1 MPVNNTIK
9 LRRGTDWSSNPVL
22 SQGEPGFDTTN
33 NILKIGDGTTAWS
46 GLNPIGSGL
55 DYLQSHPNI
64 SAASS
69 SNNSGRTYIQDIL
82 LDNNGH
88 VIGITTATESGAVT
102 ETNDLS
108 SSVTWVN
115 VPDANITES
124 SVIQHSGALRL
135 TESQIVDL
143 QNYLTSFTET
153 NDLSSA
159 VTWANVPDTNITE
172 SSVVQHTGA
181 LRITESQIVDLQ
193 NYLTSHP
200 TIASAASSS
209 DNSGRTYIQDILL
222 DSNGHVIGITAA
234 TETVTDTNTEYT
246 AGTGLS
252 LESTEFN
259 VNPDLINSRVEVT
272 SADSDYLLIWDATDS
287 QLKKVDAGEFRGGGD
302 IVDDTTPQLGGNL
315 DINSQNIT
323 GVGNIDITGTGIFSK
338 IGVDQHIYHNDDT
351 DTLINFLDNTIVL
364 KPGGLAF
371 VTAEKRGSAPHE
383 VTINDGANNIDF
395 VVKGNGSNQGNPGI
409 KFDASTNKLGINGV
423 GEPSWELDVAGDIGL
438 GEYIYHR
445 TDTDTYIRFQDN
457 DVRIS
462 TAGSERVTVDPNGNV
477 GIGTGTPAHTL
488 DVVGIGRFTHTPT
501 GLGLAIVNSS
511 GQGLHLG
518 EIVYNSYGSSYD
530 DDLYTGLTH
539 TKLDGSQEYMLLS
552 KGDHTFMSA
561 KDGSSVIIRGG
572 NNNQTYQLL
581 VNNFMFGVGQHN
593 EKMKFDSTKVA
604 FNLNNENLDFAVHGT
619 SNNLI
624 YADASTDSIGIG
636 TDNPGNN
643 KVRIQH
649 NTARY
654 NSENTAHIKI
664 QNSGATIGGLIG
676 ADATDDVFYIQAV
689 EPGSSWGKDI
699 ALQAM
704 GGKVGVG
711 TVNPAPAGGDTSIH
725 IAATNYPELKLTN
738 DTTGH
743 GALSGTAIQVVSN
756 SFVVTNRQKS
766 SSITFNA
773 FDSVGV
779 SKERLN
785 LSPAVSVFNEDGENV
800 DFRIEGN
807 SDQNL
812 FYADASTDRIGLG
825 TSSPDYTL
833 DVVGHVQAQGSFARF
848 LSRDLPVVTKLQ
860 SSSSDLAGLIGTES
874 AHDLYLTTDNTTR
887 MVITSGDG
895 NVGIATTDPVRK
907 LHVVG
912 DVEISGTI
920 FQSGSVFQ
928 GGGGGGGISNV
939 VEDTTPQLGGNL
951 DLNSNNITGA
961 GDIDIIGDI
970 QNSGEFKTA
979 FETAANYFG
988 VSASSSVKRLFS
1000 PNSDIRIVGGGT
1012 QDTRNNIQ
1020 ITNLNGIK
1028 IEGGSTTATD
1038 ITINTRHVDA
1048 NIVVPTGNLGLG
1060 TTSPARK
1067 LHVVGDI
1074 EISGT
1079 IFQSGSVFEGGGGGG
1094 GISNIVEDTT
1104 PQLGGNLDVNGKDI
1118 IGSGDISTTGHIIL
1132 QETMPNHCGIQIK
1145 SSGDVDGGLHIGSC
1159 SDANGITN
1167 AMGLRHSSMDGS
1179 NDFMICA
1186 NTDGATFVSAKD
1198 SKTLTLTAGGN
1209 NSSTKLELRDTSLGF
1224 RFNVNKANVDLQY
1237 NGDNENNVFY
1247 IDASADSIGVG
1258 TDSPQTRLDVS
1269 GVITASGFKTQHG
1282 TSSQFLKADGS
1293 VDTNTYSTTD
1303 TQLTEEQVEDFV
1315 GGMVTG
1321 NTETGITV
1329 TYDDSDGT
1337 LDFVVASQT
1346 DENFTTADHS
1356 KLDGIEA
1363 GADVTDTANVTS
1375 AGALMDSELTDL
1387 AGVKGVTISTLQ
1399 VKPSEGAFADGDK
1412 TKLDAIEASAD
1423 VTDATNVDAA
1433 GAVMNTDT
1441 STASMSFVVDEDNMS
1456 SDSDTKVPTQQ
1467 SVKAY
1472 IDSAGYLTAHPNI
1485 SAASSSDNSGNTF
1498 IQDITLDSNGHV
1510 TALTTATASAGGGGG
1525 IGNVVEDT
1533 TPQLGG
1539 NLDLNSKDITG
1550 TGDIDVTGSGHFSGK
1565 VEADSFVKDGGTSSQ
1580 FLKADGS
1587 VDTNTYS
1594 TTDTQLTE
1602 EQVEDFVGGMLTG
1615 NTETGIT
1622 VTYQDADGTIDF
1634 VVASQTDE
1642 NFTTA
1647 DHSKLDGIEA
1657 NADVTDTANV
1667 TSAGALMDSEV
1678 TNLSQVKAFDS
1689 SDYATAAQGTKAD
1702 SAQQPPS
1709 EGAFA
1714 NGDKTKLDGIE
1725 TGATADQTDEEIQ
1738 DIVGAMLSSNTE
1750 TGITVT
1756 YQDADGTIDFVVA
1769 SQTDENFTT
1778 ADHSKLDGIEASAD
1792 VTDTAN
1798 VTSAGALMDSELASI
1813 ADVKALDQSVV
1824 AGASPNFVTTNMT
1837 DASDKRFMTDAQE
1850 TKLDSVESSA
1860 DVTDTANVTAAGAL
1874 MDSELTD
1881 LAGVK
1886 GVTISTLQSKPSE
1899 GAFADGDKTKLD
1911 GIEANATAD
1920 QTDEEIQDIVGAML
1934 SGNTETGITV
1944 TYQDADGTIDFVV
1957 ASQTDENFTT
1967 ADHSKLDGIEASAD
1981 VTDTANVT
1989 AAGALMDSELTDLA
2003 GVKGVTIST
2012 LQVKPSEG
2020 AFANGDKTK
2029 LDGIEASAD
2038 VTDATN
2044 VNAAG
2049 AVMNTDTST
2058 SSMDFVIDED
2068 NMSSNSATKVPT
2080 QQSVKAYVDAN
2091 AGGGGGGGS
2100 MTTVK
2105 ANGSQV
2111 GGADIVTL
2119 DFASNFAITETPD
2132 TEVNI
2137 DLSSSINTQGITATT
2152 GLIVGVSGLHHQSG
2166 TIVHSTEA
2174 AWGDFPGNAQN
2185 SINLL
2190 TGRTTN
2196 ATFTSLEMNNGMYSG
2211 VKLPS
2216 NKTFMAD
2223 VNIVGRRTNTGAT
2236 AGGRQH
2242 AAYQIKA
2249 CIVNDAFGT
2258 ALVGSASKT
2267 VIAESNSA
2275 WDVQLAFA
2283 GAQSGQTDYLLVQC
2297 KGAAST
2303 NVNWVAKVDLLE
2315 VGGLNETSAYREAN
2329 ILSNMSPEIIP

>member
-1 MPVNNTIK
+1 MPVNNVIK

-22 SQGEPGFDTTN
+22 AQGEPGFDTTN

-46 GLNPIGSGL
+46 VLNPIGSGL

-159 VTWANVPDTNITE
+159 VTWANVPDTNITASSVVQHTGSLQIKE
-172 SSVVQHTGA
+172 SQIVDLQTYLTSFTETNDLSSAVTWANVPDSNITQSSVVQHTGA

-200 TIASAASSS
+200 TIGSAASSS

-222 DSNGHVIGITAA
+222 DSNGHVIGITTA

-252 LESTEFN
+252 LSSTEFS
-259 VNPDLINSRVEVT
+259 VNPDLINSRTEVT
-272 SADSDYLLIWDATDS
+272 STDSDYLLIWDATDS

-315 DINSQNIT
+315 DINSKNVT
-323 GVGNIDITGTGIFSK
+323 GAGHIDITGSGHFSSLIRADSFIK
-338 IGVDQHIYHNDDT
+338 DD
-351 DTLINFLDNTIVL
+351 
-364 KPGGLAF
+364 
-371 VTAEKRGSAPHE
+371 
-383 VTINDGANNIDF
+383 
-395 VVKGNGSNQGNPGI
+395 
-409 KFDASTNKLGINGV
+409 
-423 GEPSWELDVAGDIGL
+423 
-438 GEYIYHR
+438 
-445 TDTDTYIRFQDN
+445 
-457 DVRIS
+457 
-462 TAGSERVTVDPNGNV
+462 
-477 GIGTGTPAHTL
+477 
-488 DVVGIGRFTHTPT
+488 
-501 GLGLAIVNSS
+501 
-511 GQGLHLG
+511 
-518 EIVYNSYGSSYD
+518 
-530 DDLYTGLTH
+530 
-539 TKLDGSQEYMLLS
+539 
-552 KGDHTFMSA
+552 
-561 KDGSSVIIRGG
+561 
-572 NNNQTYQLL
+572 
-581 VNNFMFGVGQHN
+581 
-593 EKMKFDSTKVA
+593 
-604 FNLNNENLDFAVHGT
+604 
-619 SNNLI
+619 
-624 YADASTDSIGIG
+624 
-636 TDNPGNN
+636 
-643 KVRIQH
+643 
-649 NTARY
+649 
-654 NSENTAHIKI
+654 
-664 QNSGATIGGLIG
+664 
-676 ADATDDVFYIQAV
+676 
-689 EPGSSWGKDI
+689 
-699 ALQAM
+699 
-704 GGKVGVG
+704 
-711 TVNPAPAGGDTSIH
+711 
-725 IAATNYPELKLTN
+725 
-738 DTTGH
+738 
-743 GALSGTAIQVVSN
+743 
-756 SFVVTNRQKS
+756 
-766 SSITFNA
+766 
-773 FDSVGV
+773 
-779 SKERLN
+779 
-785 LSPAVSVFNEDGENV
+785 
-800 DFRIEGN
+800 
-807 SDQNL
+807 
-812 FYADASTDRIGLG
+812 G
-825 TSSPDYTL
+825 TSSQFLKADGSVDSSTYLTSFTETNDLSAAVVWANVPDANITESS
-833 DVVGHVQAQGSFARF
+833 VVQHTGAFRIKESQ
-848 LSRDLPVVTKLQ
+848 VVDLQ
-860 SSSSDLAGLIGTES
+860 S
-874 AHDLYLTTDNTTR
+874 YLTSETF
-887 MVITSGDG
+887 TS
-895 NVGIATTDPVRK
+895 
-907 LHVVG
+907 VV
-912 DVEISGTI
+912 
-920 FQSGSVFQ
+920 Q
-928 GGGGGGGISNV
+928 
-939 VEDTTPQLGGNL
+939 DTTP
-951 DLNSNNITGA
+951 
-961 GDIDIIGDI
+961 
-970 QNSGEFKTA
+970 E
-979 FETAANYFG
+979 
-988 VSASSSVKRLFS
+988 
-1000 PNSDIRIVGGGT
+1000 
-1012 QDTRNNIQ
+1012 
-1020 ITNLNGIK
+1020 
-1028 IEGGSTTATD
+1028 
-1038 ITINTRHVDA
+1038 
-1048 NIVVPTGNLGLG
+1048 
-1060 TTSPARK
+1060 
-1067 LHVVGDI
+1067 
-1074 EISGT
+1074 
-1079 IFQSGSVFEGGGGGG
+1079 
-1094 GISNIVEDTT
+1094 
-1104 PQLGGNLDVNGKDI
+1104 LGGNLDVNGKDI

-1159 SDANGITN
+1159 SDANGVPN

-1198 SKTLTLTAGGN
+1198 TKTLTLTGGGN
-1209 NSSTKLELRDTSLGF
+1209 DSGARLRLNTSYGF
-1224 RFNVNKANVDLQY
+1224 RFNENKNASIDLRYSGY
-1237 NGDNENNVFY
+1237 NETNLFY
-1247 IDASADSIGVG
+1247 IDSSTDSIGVG
-1258 TDSPQTRLDVS
+1258 TDSPARKLHVVGDIEIS
-1269 GVITASGFKTQHG
+1269 GTIYQSGTIFQG
-1282 TSSQFLKADGS
+1282 GGGGS
-1293 VDTNTYSTTD
+1293 T
-1303 TQLTEEQVEDFV
+1303 LTEEQVEDFV

-1329 TYDDSDGT
+1329 TYQDADGT

-1363 GADVTDTANVTS
+1363 SADVTDTANVTS

-1399 VKPSEGAFADGDK
+1399 VKPSEGAFVDGDK
-1412 TKLDAIEASAD
+1412 TKLDAIEASADVTDTTNVTAAGALMDSEVTNLSQVKAFDSSDYATAAQGTKADSAQQPPSEGAFANGDKTKLDGIEANATADQTDEEIQDIVGAMLTSNTETGITVTYQDADGTIDFAVSSQTDENFTTADHSKLDGIEASAD

-1433 GAVMNTDT
+1433 GAVMNSDT

-1456 SDSDTKVPTQQ
+1456 SDSNTKVPTQQ

-1472 IDSAGYLTAHPNI
+1472 IDGGGFLTAHPNI
-1485 SAASSSDNSGNTF
+1485 SAADSSDNSGNTF

-1539 NLDLNSKDITG
+1539 NLDLNSKNLTG
-1550 TGDIDVTGSGHFSGK
+1550 TGHIDITGSGHFSSL
-1565 VEADSFVKDGGTSSQ
+1565 VRADSFIKDGGTSSQ

-1657 NADVTDTANV
+1657 SADVTDTANV

-1678 TNLSQVKAFDS
+1678 TNLSEVKAFAS

-1725 TGATADQTDEEIQ
+1725 ASADVTDTANVTSAGALMDSELTDLAGVKGVTISTLQVKPSEGAFANGDKTKLDGIEASATADQTDEEIQ

-1798 VTSAGALMDSELASI
+1798 VTSAGALMDSEL
-1813 ADVKALDQSVV
+1813 
-1824 AGASPNFVTTNMT
+1824 
-1837 DASDKRFMTDAQE
+1837 
-1850 TKLDSVESSA
+1850 
-1860 DVTDTANVTAAGAL
+1860 
-1874 MDSELTD
+1874 
-1881 LAGVK
+1881 
-1886 GVTISTLQSKPSE
+1886 
-1899 GAFADGDKTKLD
+1899 
-1911 GIEANATAD
+1911 
-1920 QTDEEIQDIVGAML
+1920 
-1934 SGNTETGITV
+1934 
-1944 TYQDADGTIDFVV
+1944 
-1957 ASQTDENFTT
+1957 
-1967 ADHSKLDGIEASAD
+1967 
-1981 VTDTANVT
+1981 
-1989 AAGALMDSELTDLA
+1989 TDLA

-2029 LDGIEASAD
+2029 LDGIEASATAD
-2038 VTDATN
+2038 QTDEEIQDIVGAMVSSNTETGITVTYQDADGTLDFVVDHDAASNFVANEHIDHTSVTLTAGDGLTGGGDISANRTFAVSVDDSTIEINSDALRIKDAAITPAKIGVGTFVFNEAGANYDFRVEGDSDENLLFVDASKDSVIIGNSSDGSLNSKLHVYEVANTNTTNSRTVNILGRGYSTTDGTYYHIANNSRAEKYLSASTTDAGYCIG
-2044 VNAAG
+2044 VNAVPVIYSPDGTNALAEVTALRANASINTAASNVTVTNAYDIKTVPYFQGTNNTVTNHYGLYLGDAG
-2049 AVMNTDTST
+2049 AGGTTPTNEYGVYQVNTAATNYFGGTLDVRGAAVFNEGGGNFDFRVEGDTQANLLVCDASTDRVGIGTDSPSVELEVDGNMILDKGSANRPTKIHGDSLGFISKKGDSGGWQFSIDAIGASDTVYKGFGFYGSADTLNSIWIGGAYNTPYAKFTTTETVLNENGADRDLRVEGDTDT
-2058 SSMDFVIDED
+2058 DLLL
-2068 NMSSNSATKVPT
+2068 
-2080 QQSVKAYVDAN
+2080 VDAGN
-2091 AGGGGGGGS
+2091 DIVQIGKLNINGAFTLPTADGSANQILKTDGNGAVSWAADGGGGGGGGS

-2119 DFASNFAITETPD
+2119 DFASDFTVAETPD

-2137 DLSSSINTQGITATT
+2137 SIADGAISSAKMTTSTLVLNEAGAAVDFRVEGDTDTHLLFVDGSADKVGIGLSTPTEKLDVDGNIKGGIVHATS
-2152 GLIVGVSGLHHQSG
+2152 GLNVGVSGLIHQSG
-2166 TIVHSTEA
+2166 TFVHSTEA
-2174 AWGDFPGNAQN
+2174 AWGEFPGNAQN

-2190 TGRTTN
+2190 TGETTN
-2196 ATFTSLEMNNGMYSG
+2196 ATFTSLQMNNGMYSG

-2216 NKTFMAD
+2216 NKTFFAD
-2223 VNIVGRRTNTGAT
+2223 VNIVGRRTNASNSTS
-2236 AGGRQH
+2236 QH
-2242 AAYQIKA
+2242 AAYQLKA
-2249 CIVNDAFGT
+2249 CINNDGFGRSVIGS
-2258 ALVGSASKT
+2258 VGKT
-2267 VIAESNSA
+2267 VVAESNSA

-2283 GAQSGQTDYLLVQC
+2283 GAGSGQTDYLLVQC

-2303 NVNWVAKVDLLE
+2303 NVHWVAKVDLLE
-2315 VGGLNETSAYREAN
+2315 VGGLNEASNYREAN
-2329 ILSNMSPEIIP
+2329 IYSNMSPEIIP

>member
-22 SQGEPGFDTTN
+22 AQGEPGFDTTN
-33 NILKIGDGTTAWS
+33 NILKVGDGTTAWS
-46 GLNPIGSGL
+46 SLNPIGSGL

-69 SNNSGRTYIQDIL
+69 SDNSGRTYIQDIL
-82 LDNNGH
+82 LDSNGH
-88 VIGITTATESGAVT
+88 VIGITTATETGALT

-153 NDLSSA
+153 NNLSSA
-159 VTWANVPDTNITE
+159 VTWANVPDSNITQ

-200 TIASAASSS
+200 TIGSAASSS

-222 DSNGHVIGITAA
+222 DSNGHVIGITTA

-252 LESTEFN
+252 LSSTEFS
-259 VNPDLINSRVEVT
+259 VNPDLINSRTEVT
-272 SADSDYLLIWDATDS
+272 STDSDYLLIWDATDS

-315 DINSQNIT
+315 DINSKNVT
-323 GVGNIDITGTGIFSK
+323 GAGHIDITGSGHFSS
-338 IGVDQHIYHNDDT
+338 
-351 DTLINFLDNTIVL
+351 LIRADSFI
-364 KPGGLAF
+364 
-371 VTAEKRGSAPHE
+371 
-383 VTINDGANNIDF
+383 
-395 VVKGNGSNQGNPGI
+395 
-409 KFDASTNKLGINGV
+409 
-423 GEPSWELDVAGDIGL
+423 
-438 GEYIYHR
+438 
-445 TDTDTYIRFQDN
+445 
-457 DVRIS
+457 
-462 TAGSERVTVDPNGNV
+462 
-477 GIGTGTPAHTL
+477 
-488 DVVGIGRFTHTPT
+488 
-501 GLGLAIVNSS
+501 
-511 GQGLHLG
+511 
-518 EIVYNSYGSSYD
+518 
-530 DDLYTGLTH
+530 
-539 TKLDGSQEYMLLS
+539 
-552 KGDHTFMSA
+552 
-561 KDGSSVIIRGG
+561 KDG
-572 NNNQTYQLL
+572 
-581 VNNFMFGVGQHN
+581 
-593 EKMKFDSTKVA
+593 
-604 FNLNNENLDFAVHGT
+604 
-619 SNNLI
+619 
-624 YADASTDSIGIG
+624 
-636 TDNPGNN
+636 
-643 KVRIQH
+643 
-649 NTARY
+649 
-654 NSENTAHIKI
+654 
-664 QNSGATIGGLIG
+664 
-676 ADATDDVFYIQAV
+676 
-689 EPGSSWGKDI
+689 
-699 ALQAM
+699 
-704 GGKVGVG
+704 
-711 TVNPAPAGGDTSIH
+711 
-725 IAATNYPELKLTN
+725 
-738 DTTGH
+738 
-743 GALSGTAIQVVSN
+743 
-756 SFVVTNRQKS
+756 
-766 SSITFNA
+766 
-773 FDSVGV
+773 
-779 SKERLN
+779 
-785 LSPAVSVFNEDGENV
+785 
-800 DFRIEGN
+800 
-807 SDQNL
+807 
-812 FYADASTDRIGLG
+812 G
-825 TSSPDYTL
+825 TSSQFLKADGSIDSSTYLTSFTETNDLSAAVVWANVPDANITESS
-833 DVVGHVQAQGSFARF
+833 VVQHTGAFKIKESQIV
-848 LSRDLPVVTKLQ
+848 DLQ
-860 SSSSDLAGLIGTES
+860 S
-874 AHDLYLTTDNTTR
+874 YLTSETF
-887 MVITSGDG
+887 TS
-895 NVGIATTDPVRK
+895 
-907 LHVVG
+907 VV
-912 DVEISGTI
+912 
-920 FQSGSVFQ
+920 Q
-928 GGGGGGGISNV
+928 
-939 VEDTTPQLGGNL
+939 DTTP
-951 DLNSNNITGA
+951 
-961 GDIDIIGDI
+961 
-970 QNSGEFKTA
+970 E
-979 FETAANYFG
+979 
-988 VSASSSVKRLFS
+988 
-1000 PNSDIRIVGGGT
+1000 
-1012 QDTRNNIQ
+1012 
-1020 ITNLNGIK
+1020 
-1028 IEGGSTTATD
+1028 
-1038 ITINTRHVDA
+1038 
-1048 NIVVPTGNLGLG
+1048 
-1060 TTSPARK
+1060 
-1067 LHVVGDI
+1067 
-1074 EISGT
+1074 
-1079 IFQSGSVFEGGGGGG
+1079 
-1094 GISNIVEDTT
+1094 
-1104 PQLGGNLDVNGKDI
+1104 LGGNLDVNGKDI
-1118 IGSGDISTTGHIIL
+1118 IGSGDISTTGHLTL
-1132 QETMPNHCGIQIK
+1132 QEIMPNHCGIQIK
-1145 SSGDVDGGLHIGSC
+1145 SSGDVDGELHIGSC
-1159 SDANGITN
+1159 GDANGVPN
-1167 AMGLRHSSMDGS
+1167 AMGLRHSSMDGG

-1198 SKTLTLTAGGN
+1198 LKTLELTAGGRDAGV
-1209 NSSTKLELRDTSLGF
+1209 KLQLNESYGF
-1224 RFNVNKANVDLQY
+1224 KFNENKQVDVDLQY
-1237 NGDNENNVFY
+1237 QGDNDTNLFF
-1247 IDASADSIGVG
+1247 IDASADSVGIGTGVPARKLHVVG
-1258 TDSPQTRLDVS
+1258 DVEIS
-1269 GVITASGFKTQHG
+1269 GTIYQSGTIFQG
-1282 TSSQFLKADGS
+1282 GGGGS
-1293 VDTNTYSTTD
+1293 T
-1303 TQLTEEQVEDFV
+1303 LTEEQVEDFV

-1329 TYDDSDGT
+1329 TYQDADGT

-1363 GADVTDTANVTS
+1363 SADVTDTANVTS

-1423 VTDATNVDAA
+1423 VTDTTNVTAAGALMDSEVTNLSQVKAFDSSDYATAAQGTKADSAQQPPSEGAFANGDKTKLDGIEANATADQTDEEIQDIVGAMLTSNTETGITVTYQDADGTIDFAVSSQTDENFTTADHSKLDGIEASADVTDATNVDAA
-1433 GAVMNTDT
+1433 GAVMNSDT

-1456 SDSDTKVPTQQ
+1456 SDSNTKVPTQQ

-1472 IDSAGYLTAHPNI
+1472 IDGGGFLTAHPNI

-1550 TGDIDVTGSGHFSGK
+1550 TGDIDVTGSGHFSAK

-1657 NADVTDTANV
+1657 SADVTDTANV

-1678 TNLSQVKAFDS
+1678 TNLSEVKAFAS

-1725 TGATADQTDEEIQ
+1725 ASADVTDTANVTSAGALMDSELTDLAGVKGVTISTLQVKPSEGAFANGDKTKLDGIEASATADQTDEEIQ

-1798 VTSAGALMDSELASI
+1798 VTSAGALMDSEL
-1813 ADVKALDQSVV
+1813 
-1824 AGASPNFVTTNMT
+1824 
-1837 DASDKRFMTDAQE
+1837 
-1850 TKLDSVESSA
+1850 
-1860 DVTDTANVTAAGAL
+1860 
-1874 MDSELTD
+1874 
-1881 LAGVK
+1881 
-1886 GVTISTLQSKPSE
+1886 
-1899 GAFADGDKTKLD
+1899 
-1911 GIEANATAD
+1911 
-1920 QTDEEIQDIVGAML
+1920 
-1934 SGNTETGITV
+1934 
-1944 TYQDADGTIDFVV
+1944 
-1957 ASQTDENFTT
+1957 
-1967 ADHSKLDGIEASAD
+1967 
-1981 VTDTANVT
+1981 
-1989 AAGALMDSELTDLA
+1989 TDLA

-2029 LDGIEASAD
+2029 LDGIEASATAD
-2038 VTDATN
+2038 QTDEEIQDIVGAMVSSNTETGITVTYQDADGTLDFVVDHDAASNFVANEHIDHTSVTLTAGDGLTGGGDISANRTFAVSVDDSTIEINSDALRIKDAAITPAKIGVGTFVFNEAGANYDFRVEGDTDENLLFVDASKDSVIIGNSSDGSLNSKLHVYEVANTNTTNSRTVNILGRGYSTTDGAYYHIANNSRAEKYLSASTTDTGYCIGLNAVPVIYSPDGTNVLTEITAVRCNPSINSAASNVTVTNAYDIKTVPYFQGTNNTVTNHYGLYLGDAGAGGTTPTNEYGVYQVNTAATN
-2044 VNAAG
+2044 YFGGTLDVRGAAVFNEGGANVDFRVEGDTQPNLLFCDASTDTVGIGTDTPALQSAGGGLHIADTTSSEIKFTNDTTAHTATDGTALVSNGSNFTINNRENGFVYIGQNNVTRCSFGASSVIFNDAGNDYDFIVEGDTDTDLLFVDAGNDIVQIGKLNINGAFTLPTADGSANQILKTDGNG
-2049 AVMNTDTST
+2049 AVSWAAD
-2058 SSMDFVIDED
+2058 
-2068 NMSSNSATKVPT
+2068 
-2080 QQSVKAYVDAN
+2080 
-2091 AGGGGGGGS
+2091 GGGGGGGS

-2119 DFASNFAITETPD
+2119 DFASDFTVAETPD

-2137 DLSSSINTQGITATT
+2137 SIADGAISSAKMTTSTLVLNEAGAAVDFRVEGDTDTHLLFVDGSADKVGIGLSTPTEKLDVDGNIKGGIVHATS
-2152 GLIVGVSGLHHQSG
+2152 GLNVGVSGLIHQSG
-2166 TIVHSTEA
+2166 TLVHSTHA
-2174 AWGDFPGNAQN
+2174 AWGEFPGNAQN

-2190 TGRTTN
+2190 TGETTN
-2196 ATFTSLEMNNGMYSG
+2196 ATFTSLQMNNGMYSG

-2216 NKTFMAD
+2216 NKTFFAD
-2223 VNIVGRRTNTGAT
+2223 VNIVGRRTNASNSTS
-2236 AGGRQH
+2236 QH
-2242 AAYQIKA
+2242 AAYQLKA
-2249 CIVNDAFGT
+2249 CINNDGFGRSVIGS
-2258 ALVGSASKT
+2258 VGKT
-2267 VIAESNSA
+2267 VVAESNSA

-2283 GAQSGQTDYLLVQC
+2283 GAGSGQTDYLLVQC

-2303 NVNWVAKVDLLE
+2303 NVHWVAKVDLLE
-2315 VGGLNETSAYREAN
+2315 VGGLNEASNYREAN
-2329 ILSNMSPEIIP
+2329 IYSNMTPELIP